1 MKRLRVPAV
10 LAAAPVPAKALTD
23 HPGALIESFY
33 DRVWR
38 EQMIDLPFVN
48 HALHVEAVGFR
59 QVDGDWVGV
68 LITPWF
74 INLFLLPGG
83 GTLWQDLP
91 SGEQRGVGFPA
102 GRLDFI
108 ADNNPD
114 PEASVAAY
122 QYCPL
127 IHPVQHLA
135 DQATAREAAVAALD
149 ALFTPPAATETP
161 ADKSGTGREAE
172 PAPGRRAFLRGLAG
186 KRQTP

>member
-1 MKRLRVPAV
+1 MKRLRIPAV
-10 LAAAPVPAKALTD
+10 LAAPPAPAKALAD
-23 HPGALIESFY
+23 HPGALVESFY
-33 DRVWR
+33 DQVWR

-48 HALHVEAVGFR
+48 PALRVEALGFR

-68 LITPWF
+68 VITPWF

-91 SGEQRGVGFPA
+91 SGEQRGVEFPA

-114 PEASVAAY
+114 PEAPLGAY

-135 DQATAREAAVAALD
+135 DQATAREAAVAVLD
-149 ALFTPPAATETP
+149 ALFAPPTTAEAPPDNPDP
-161 ADKSGTGREAE
+161 ARAAE
-172 PAPGRRAFLRGLAG
+172 PAPSRRAFLRGLAG
-186 KRQTP
+186 KHQTP